1 MFVGVGTSI
10 LAALAG
16 MGYWSL
22 IILQTVSGVVYAIG
36 AWICEPWRPGPPRRG
51 TEVRSMARFG
61 GYLTGV
67 SLLTYVFRNADNV
80 LIGWRWGA
88 GALGFYQKAY
98 SLLMLPVNQVNSP
111 IEVVAVS
118 TLSRVTSDAARQRR
132 YFLGGYSIAA
142 AITLPIV
149 VVSALFAGDIIPF
162 LLGNQWTPSV
172 RLFQLLAPAALVGSL
187 LSPFFALFVSS
198 GRTDRQFKMTIAWT
212 ALILAAFVIG
222 LKYGPEGV
230 AAGFSAMS
238 IVLALPVCLYAIQGT
253 LIRLKDVAQVLV
265 CPTIAIS
272 IPCVLGLMLRTRGVS
287 WAPIAVRAI
296 GGCGVVLLS
305 YAFILL
311 VVLRQWGSY
320 RDMLSHL
327 LPSRRAATGAE

>member
-132 YFLGGYSIAA
+132 YFLAA
-142 AITLPIV
+142 TRSRLPSPCRSWLSRRFSPV
-149 VVSALFAGDIIPF
+149 TS
-162 LLGNQWTPSV
+162 
-172 RLFQLLAPAALVGSL
+172 
-187 LSPFFALFVSS
+187 SPFYWETSGPPRFVS
-198 GRTDRQFKMTIAWT
+198 FN
-212 ALILAAFVIG
+212 F
-222 LKYGPEGV
+222 
-230 AAGFSAMS
+230 
-238 IVLALPVCLYAIQGT
+238 
-253 LIRLKDVAQVLV
+253 
-265 CPTIAIS
+265 
-272 IPCVLGLMLRTRGVS
+272 
-287 WAPIAVRAI
+287 
-296 GGCGVVLLS
+296 
-305 YAFILL
+305 
-311 VVLRQWGSY
+311 
-320 RDMLSHL
+320 
-327 LPSRRAATGAE
+327 